1 MLIIC
6 TVYIDNTLNIFLEL
20 MTKHGLST
28 EQVDIKIDK
37 TFIAKHVAHDH
48 WRILAQNLG
57 FSESDI
63 SAMTGN
69 SDMEKM
75 LDEWI
80 TKNDAKAT
88 YSCFIEA
95 CFKADISELAEK
107 ICRDSAARYIIYA
120 CRLISPIQ

>member
-1 MLIIC
+1 M
-6 TVYIDNTLNIFLEL
+6 YIDNTLNIFLEL

-28 EQVDIKIDK
+28 EQVDSKIDK
-37 TFIAKHVAHDH
+37 IFIAKHIVHDH

-69 SDMEKM
+69 SDMEKSERI
-75 LDEWI
+75 LDEWV
-80 TKNDAKAT
+80 TKNDTKAT

-95 CFKADISELAEK
+95 CFEADISELAEK
-107 ICRDSAARYIIYA
+107 ICQE
-120 CRLISPIQ
+120 IQLQGILFMHAGFTNPH